1 MLDKIAGQGRK
12 RPLLNIPTDRLH
24 PDPENPRLQLKDRG
38 KHEKELLLAL
48 KRHFDL
54 DELAYSMAE
63 NGYFDEEP
71 LVGIPDNLPK
81 EFEGLRADELVIN
94 KRYYDFISD
103 DSTQFRI
110 AEGNR
115 RLSTVKILLS
125 EDLQSDLKIR
135 NWPAISE
142 IVRDDLSMLP
152 VIVYPTRREVLPYLG
167 VRHITGIKK
176 WDAFSKALYVADM
189 VDKGYTIDAIQQ
201 QVGDTKN
208 NARKTYVC
216 YKLVDIA
223 ENELDLDTTKAKDY
237 FSYLLLSLGQPSI
250 KEYIGLPKKL
260 TEVDLDNPIPNDKT
274 ENLKDFFS
282 WLFGEGTDKLPVIRE
297 SRDITNYL
305 SYVLKNEEAIDYLK
319 KFGNLLD
326 AYDRSDGEKDLL
338 LKNLQKANK
347 GLETSLGIIHRYKGD
362 EEVKKLLVN
371 CNETLD
377 VILKNF
383 E

>member
-1 MLDKIAGQGRK
+1 MPNQIAGQGRK
-12 RPLLNIPTDRLH
+12 RPLLNISIDRLH
-24 PDPENPRLQLKDRG
+24 PDPQNPRLQLKDRG
-38 KHEKELLLAL
+38 KNEKDLLLAL

-71 LVGIPDNLPK
+71 LVGIPDNLPA
-81 EFEGLRADELVIN
+81 EFSGMRSEELTIN
-94 KRYYDFISD
+94 KSYHEFINNS
-103 DSTQFRI
+103 SVQFNI

-125 EDLQSDLKIR
+125 DELQSELKLR
-135 NWPAISE
+135 NWPDIAGK
-142 IVRDDLSMLP
+142 VKDDLSILP
-152 VIVYPTRREVLPYLG
+152 VIIYPTRKEVLPYLG

-189 VDKGYTIDAIQQ
+189 VDKGYTIDAIQK

-223 ENELDLDTTKAKDY
+223 ENELELDTTKAKDY

-260 TEVDLDNPIPNDKT
+260 AEVDLDNPIPNNKT

-326 AYDRSDGEKDLL
+326 AYDRSDGERDLL

-347 GLETSLGIIHRYKGD
+347 GLEISLGIIHRYKGD

-383 E
+383 A